1 MYALSLDSNF
11 APFLADG
18 VTWGKKT
25 KAQPLRGFVN
35 EPQRKGLLPQYARN
49 QLLELQHKFD
59 DLEAVGVFRR
69 REDVNIIVEYLNPS
83 FLVK

>member
-18 VTWGKKT
+18 VTWNKKT

-35 EPQRKGLLPQYARN
+35 DSSSVQEAQRLT
-49 QLLELQHKFD
+49 
-59 DLEAVGVFRR
+59 
-69 REDVNIIVEYLNPS
+69 PS
-83 FLVK
+83 ERLISWSSCSDR

>member
-11 APFLADG
+11 AAFLADG

-35 EPQRKGLLPQYARN
+35 DSSSVPKP
-49 QLLELQHKFD
+49 
-59 DLEAVGVFRR
+59 
-69 REDVNIIVEYLNPS
+69 DV
-83 FLVK
+83 